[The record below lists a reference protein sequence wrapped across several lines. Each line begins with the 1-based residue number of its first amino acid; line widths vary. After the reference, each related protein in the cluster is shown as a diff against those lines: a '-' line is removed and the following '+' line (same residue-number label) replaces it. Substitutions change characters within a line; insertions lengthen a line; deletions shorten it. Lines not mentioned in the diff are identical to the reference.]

1 MFQIIRR
8 SSPIGEDNFFT
19 VKANFVLQVS
29 TPFDPEW
36 MNSEIAFK
44 TATFSFAWNCR
55 ISSQVVVSSAF
66 PIGTLLGMELRKH
79 FIGTF
84 GHQYS
89 SETIERALRYMAE
102 TFNDSNFTIGLLH
115 KPVSA
120 SENNKYEFSYASGGA
135 LTSKP
140 KRNDFSQRAHSF
152 SLRVAFMQKVKHPVT
167 GEAHSL
173 RGVIMNLNDGHGW
186 TREQIADWLET
197 LDIDIN
203 MKPKEE
209 VNV

>member
-1 MFQIIRR
+1 MFQIVRR
-8 SSPIGEDNFFT
+8 PSSEGANLFT
-19 VKANFVLQVS
+19 AKANFVLPVS
-29 TPFDPEW
+29 TPSDPAW
-36 MNSEIAFK
+36 MNYEIAFK
-44 TATFSFAWNCR
+44 TTTFSFACR
-55 ISSQVVVSSAF
+55 VQVVASSAF
-66 PIGTLLGMELRKH
+66 PIETLLGMELRKH

-102 TFNDSNFTIGLLH
+102 TFNDSNFTIGLLD

-135 LTSKP
+135 LISKP
-140 KRNDFSQRAHSF
+140 KRNDFSEKAHSF
-152 SLRVAFMQKVKHPVT
+152 SRREIFRQHVRHPVT
-167 GEAHSL
+167 GKGEAL
-173 RGVIMNLNDGHGW
+173 RGVIMSLNDRHGW